1 MKNKFGKYISDLML
15 MVIENDN
22 DSTEFQLAISEL
34 KKLSSDISEFIDK
47 NLTEDSKTTKTL
59 LQENT
64 KWTESVKKEL
74 TISKD

>member
-64 KWTESVKKEL
+64 K
-74 TISKD
+74 

>member
-15 MVIENDN
+15 MVIENDI

-64 KWTESVKKEL
+64 K
-74 TISKD
+74 